1 MTLGNRLNALRTKR
15 GLSQLELAE
24 ALEVSRQS
32 VSKWETDAAV
42 PENDKLVALIRFFG
56 VSVGALL
63 GVEPEDPAPEVE
75 LSEAQLR
82 TVEEIVSRYAD
93 ALPKPLSKR
102 RRALL
107 GIAGAIAAVWLVCM
121 MLLLNSLSQRLGQ
134 QEQNYADLS
143 DAVQNVTQNVAW
155 QIDGVTNRVEEVLKS
170 QNNLTANYSTEV
182 VDTDPRGGTVTF
194 LFRVKPKTLAD
205 GMIAYLEV
213 ENDGAQVRFGPYAPQ
228 EETFS
233 GKVTVA
239 LTDST
244 ALYVVFE
251 TDGKRET
258 QLLDRYDG
266 LYTDTMPDMGYFH
279 IDDDLLFDDLPGGRL
294 TRENWFVPVGDVLA
308 SETMARTAER
318 GTHAAAERIE
328 LGLFRNRRLVAWAEE
343 LDRTPENYYGYDN
356 ATFYRFAKVDLPLA
370 VGDELALIL
379 RVTDEYSRVAMFR
392 DAGECFCVTGEGGAL
407 RLNFSEA
414 ARGGWSAP
422 SEWGLA

>member
-24 ALEVSRQS
+24 ALDVSRQS

-42 PENDKLVALIRFFG
+42 PEIDKLVALSRFFG

-205 GMIAYLEV
+205 ARR
-213 ENDGAQVRFGPYAPQ
+213 QH
-228 EETFS
+228 
-233 GKVTVA
+233 
-239 LTDST
+239 
-244 ALYVVFE
+244 
-251 TDGKRET
+251 
-258 QLLDRYDG
+258 LL
-266 LYTDTMPDMGYFH
+266 
-279 IDDDLLFDDLPGGRL
+279 
-294 TRENWFVPVGDVLA
+294 
-308 SETMARTAER
+308 S
-318 GTHAAAERIE
+318 
-328 LGLFRNRRLVAWAEE
+328 
-343 LDRTPENYYGYDN
+343 
-356 ATFYRFAKVDLPLA
+356 
-370 VGDELALIL
+370 
-379 RVTDEYSRVAMFR
+379 
-392 DAGECFCVTGEGGAL
+392 
-407 RLNFSEA
+407 
-414 ARGGWSAP
+414 
-422 SEWGLA
+422 